1 MNSNNSSSLW
11 GSLDK
16 DIKCM
21 ERDLWHEGSVIPV
34 LVAEISCAA
43 GLRDDGSGIWDV
55 SDVGFSDK
63 MGSAPPGSGS

>member
-1 MNSNNSSSLW
+1 
-11 GSLDK
+11 
-16 DIKCM
+16 M

-63 MGSAPPGSGS
+63 TGSAPPGSGS